1 MKLLGIA
8 LVFLLTGCA
17 SLQPQIGNPNQLSE
31 HKIHSNLSLYAKLEK
46 KNGRYVLT
54 NICDANRDIFTN
66 YPSCQSLIKRRIG
79 QSITNPWNSYVNLSS
94 LQPAF
99 DTNGHICSTV
109 FFVSHYAS
117 KTRLGGDPVP
127 RCKPYDYWES
137 DIAWGEFG
145 QWLYIFPLIAM
156 SYYEEVY
163 FDWDAYSEAI
173 REAVKSMDRKSLLK
187 TAEANYEKN
196 RSAHYAEKARL
207 QEEKRLAKLEKER
220 KKKEESNRRVRLF
233 QLLKDQKV
241 LGGEVCSIDNRFG
254 YLEQSVGTRIK
265 VLMKGK
271 VSNRSAPDYFLFK
284 SDSTRFNVINHEEFI
299 WDTANNWA
307 SCDLTNL

>member
-1 MKLLGIA
+1 MKLLG
-8 LVFLLTGCA
+8 LVLIVLLTGCA
-17 SLQPQIGNPNQLSE
+17 SLQPQVGNPNQLSE
-31 HKIHSNLSLYAKLEK
+31 DKIYSNLSLYAKLEK
-46 KNGRYVLT
+46 KNGNYVLT
-54 NICDANRDIFTN
+54 NICDDSENTFTN
-66 YPSCQSLIKRRIG
+66 YPSCPSSIKRRVN
-79 QSITNPWNSYVNLSS
+79 QSITNPWNSYISISS
-94 LQPAF
+94 LEPAF
-99 DTNGHICSTV
+99 STRGHICNVIGFTD
-109 FFVSHYAS
+109 HYISQTRGGGHKEAS
-117 KTRLGGDPVP
+117 
-127 RCKPYDYWES
+127 CKPAEYWES

-145 QWLYIFPLIAM
+145 QWLFIFPILVM

-163 FDWDAYSEAI
+163 FDWDAYSEAV

-254 YLEQSVGTRIK
+254 YLEQSAGARIK

-271 VSNRSAPDYFLFK
+271 VSNRSAPNYFLFK